1 MRKPRRILVAI
12 KNPGSRAQPALRKA
26 AQLALALR
34 AQVEI
39 FHAISEPVYLDAFLL
54 EGMTLEQTQKQ
65 WRDRLVKKLQKHAD
79 GLRAE
84 GLEVDVACEWDFPAY
99 EAIIRRAARTDADLI
114 VAERH
119 ATRHVLPWLLRF
131 NDWELLRRS
140 PVPVLL
146 VKSGAAWDK
155 PAVLAAIDPG
165 HAYAKPAKLDAA
177 ILDLGGQV
185 AAALGGKLHAVHA
198 FVPTLLDVRHLDLD
212 DPNLPATIEARAAQ
226 HARAGFDRA
235 LAGADVPAP
244 RRHLVA
250 RHPVDAIPETAK
262 AVGAGVVVMGAV
274 SRSGLKRLT
283 VGDTAEQILDSLARD
298 VLIVKPSHFAAR
310 VPPRKRGVQL
320 IASPGIV

>member
-12 KNPGSRAQPALRKA
+12 KTPGSRAQPALRKA

-119 ATRHVLPWLLRF
+119 ATRHVLPWLLRS
-131 NDWELLRRS
+131 LPRLPQ
-140 PVPVLL
+140 PV
-146 VKSGAAWDK
+146 A
-155 PAVLAAIDPG
+155 
-165 HAYAKPAKLDAA
+165 
-177 ILDLGGQV
+177 Q
-185 AAALGGKLHAVHA
+185 ALKKK
-198 FVPTLLDVRHLDLD
+198 
-212 DPNLPATIEARAAQ
+212 I
-226 HARAGFDRA
+226 
-235 LAGADVPAP
+235 AP
-244 RRHLVA
+244 
-250 RHPVDAIPETAK
+250 
-262 AVGAGVVVMGAV
+262 
-274 SRSGLKRLT
+274 
-283 VGDTAEQILDSLARD
+283 
-298 VLIVKPSHFAAR
+298 
-310 VPPRKRGVQL
+310 
-320 IASPGIV
+320 